1 MPSKLSKRALAQ
13 INHLLGNYRQ
23 ESLSDQI
30 SSTKGEL
37 AKALNIGTTGQK
49 IGRAERML
57 KSLPPTV
64 KTTSKPLDGDELLR
78 AAEALLHAGK
88 LSPTDAQRA
97 TTAIHLGRQQ
107 EARDILKAACQ

>member
-1 MPSKLSKRALAQ
+1 MPSTLSKRALAQ
-13 INHLLGNYRQ
+13 INSLLGNYQR

-30 SSTKGEL
+30 NGAKGKL

-49 IGRAERML
+49 IGRAANMV

-64 KTTSKPLDGDELLR
+64 KTTSKPLDGDELLG

-97 TTAIHLGRQQ
+97 TTAVHLGRAQ
-107 EARDILKAACQ
+107 EARNILKAACQ